1 MLKEEL
7 LGTLRGSYTKFF
19 HDRQLTHAEKVL
31 FVVAFLGR
39 GIVGQIV
46 STGTIKQAWPK
57 SLLGV
62 VFHSK
67 YILESEDR
75 GWVERIRPGQLA
87 LTDDGL
93 ARLEEMMNIEEGLP
107 LSDKTELLVFSTKKA
122 HDFDSLLRKAFSSAK
137 SYVLIADSYVD
148 ETIFDTLL
156 GAIPVGV
163 RIDLMYNHDG
173 GNTFHQVAKRFKVQ
187 FPDFH
192 YGHYPKLHDRY
203 LVIDGIGFVIGPSL
217 KDATVNAPAIV
228 VRLDTKQSAKLI
240 TLFGN
245 IYKNIKKN
253 A

>member
-1 MLKEEL
+1 MRKEEL
-7 LGTLRGSYTKFF
+7 QGTLRGSYAKNF
-19 HDRQLTHAEKVL
+19 HSRQLTHAEKVL

-46 STGTIKQAWPK
+46 STSAVKQAWPK

-67 YILESEDR
+67 YVLESEDQ
-75 GWVERIRPGQLA
+75 GWIGRIRSGQLI

-93 ARLEEMMNIEEGLP
+93 AHLEEMISAEESLP
-107 LSDKTELLVFSTKKA
+107 LSDKTELLVFSAKKA
-122 HDFDSLLRKAFSSAK
+122 HDFDSLLRQAFSSAK

-156 GAIPVGV
+156 GFIPADVQ
-163 RIDLMYNHDG
+163 IDLMYNHDS

-187 FPDFH
+187 FPNFH

-217 KDATVNAPAIV
+217 KDATVNAPAII
-228 VRLDTKQSAKLI
+228 VRLDAKQSAKLT
-240 TLFGN
+240 TLFAN
-245 IYKNIKKN
+245 IYKNVKKN

>member
-1 MLKEEL
+1 MIEFN
-7 LGTLRGSYTKFF
+7 GTLRGSYTKFF
-19 HDRQLTHAEKVL
+19 HDQQLTHAEKVL
-31 FVVAFLGR
+31 FVVAFLGQ
-39 GIVGQIV
+39 GLVGQVV
-46 STGTIKQAWPK
+46 STSTIKQTWPK

-67 YILESEDR
+67 YVVEGEDQ
-75 GWVERIRPGQLA
+75 GWVERIRSGQLA

-93 ARLEEMMNIEEGLP
+93 AHLEEMVNIEGSLP
-107 LSDKTELLVFSTKKA
+107 LSDKTELLVFSAKKA
-122 HDFDSLLRKAFSSAK
+122 HDFDSLLRQAFSSAK

-156 GAIPVGV
+156 GAIPAGI

-173 GNTFHQVAKRFKVQ
+173 GSTFHQVAKRFKVQ

>member
-1 MLKEEL
+1 MLKDQL
-7 LGTLRGSYTKFF
+7 QGTLRGTYAKFF
-19 HDRQLTHAEKVL
+19 HDERLTHAEKVL

-46 STGTIKQAWPK
+46 STGAIKRAWPK
-57 SLLGV
+57 SLFGV

-67 YILESEDR
+67 YIVESEDQ
-75 GWVERIRPGQLA
+75 GWVDRIRTGQLA

-93 ARLEEMMNIEEGLP
+93 ARLEEMMNTEEGLA
-107 LSDKTELLVFSTKKA
+107 LSDKTELLVFSAKKA
-122 HDFDSLLRKAFSSAK
+122 HDFDSLLRQALSSAK
-137 SYVLIADSYVD
+137 SHILIADSYVN

-156 GAIPVGV
+156 GVIPAGV
-163 RIDLMYNHDG
+163 RIDLIYNHDG

-228 VRLDTKQSAKLI
+228 VRLDTKQSAKLT
-240 TLFGN
+240 TLFAN